1 MVRLFIIL
9 FLLFSKQTIGN
20 EMLFENFNN
29 SPEEKWEFISDD
41 VMGGFSYGK
50 IEFIKEKNISFARMT
65 GNVSLE
71 NNGGFIQFRRKQ
83 LDRFDTNYKGI
94 QIEVRG
100 NIDEYFIHLRTT
112 GTLLPWQYYQASFK
126 VDRNWKTINIPFES
140 FKRSGVMLTKVI
152 NAKNIKSIAIV
163 AFGKE
168 YEALIDVNNINI
180 Y

>member
-9 FLLFSKQTIGN
+9 FLLFYKQAIGN
-20 EMLFENFNN
+20 EMLFEDFNN

-41 VMGGFSYGK
+41 VMGGFSNGK

-71 NNGGFIQFRRKQ
+71 NNGGFIQFRRKI
-83 LDRFDTNYKGI
+83 LDRFDSNYKGI

-168 YEALIDVNNINI
+168 YKALIDVNNINI